1 VRLGGK
7 RPKDEVLWDARRELL
22 MTLLEKPP
30 IPARC
35 ARPIATRCC
44 VLAALAA
51 LAAPSG
57 AALAQAPSRT
67 TAVDELVET
76 IERIESESDDGA
88 LAAELIDPLEELA
101 LRYAENDDYALAAA
115 TIERALDV
123 VRVNYGLYS
132 LEQAPLLQQYV
143 ANEKARGD
151 PGSAWELEQELITLL
166 HRHPD
171 DLATVPMFRG
181 IADQRMDLIERY
193 IAGEFPPEILLG
205 CYYRSAKA
213 AFGSC
218 SAGSKGIA
226 VRHILQEAK
235 EYYESAIGALL
246 HHELY
251 ASDELRDLEMKLIRA
266 NYFHG
271 SELIPPSRYVEG
283 KARLN
288 RLIDYDAE
296 TSETFGQI
304 DALVQIADW
313 DLMYSNNSKALETY
327 EDAYAQLLDHD
338 IAQESID
345 RLFAPETPVVLPV
358 FVPNPLVSE
367 EMPDSRGYVDVA
379 FEITRFG
386 RARQIRVLDT
396 TTNATRADLSMVEQ
410 LIMHARFRPR
420 TEDGHFSD
428 ASLVDLR
435 YYLSE

>member
-1 VRLGGK
+1 MTSFETHAIPERSARL
-7 RPKDEVLWDARRELL
+7 R
-22 MTLLEKPP
+22 T
-30 IPARC
+30 I
-35 ARPIATRCC
+35 RCC
-44 VLAALAA
+44 ALAVLAA
-51 LAAPSG
+51 LAAPSSV
-57 AALAQAPSRT
+57 LAQAGSQSTAEGQT

-76 IERIESESDDGA
+76 IARIEQESDDGA
-88 LAAELIDPLEELA
+88 LSAELIDPLEELA
-101 LRYAENDDYALAAA
+101 LRYAEGDDHALAAA
-115 TIERALDV
+115 AIERALDV

-132 LEQAPLLQQYV
+132 LEQAPLLQQYI

-151 PGSAWELEQELITLL
+151 PAAAWELEQELITLIN
-166 HRHPD
+166 RHAE
-171 DLATVPMFRG
+171 DLATVPMFVDL
-181 IADQRMDLIERY
+181 ADQRMDLIDRY
-193 IAGEFPPEILLG
+193 IAGEFPPEIILG
-205 CYYRSAKA
+205 CYYRSANA

-218 SAGSKGIA
+218 SAGSKGVA

-246 HHELY
+246 KHELY

-266 NYFHG
+266 NYYYG
-271 SELIPPSRYVEG
+271 SELIPPSRYEEG

-288 RLIDYDAE
+288 RLIDYDVE
-296 TSETFGQI
+296 SSQTLGQI

-313 DLMYSNNSKALETY
+313 DLMYSNNSRAIETY
-327 EDAYAQLLDHD
+327 EDAYAQLLEHD
-338 IAQESID
+338 IAKESID

-367 EMPDSRGYVDVA
+367 ETSDSRGHVDVA

-386 RARQIRVLDT
+386 RARQIRILDT
-396 TTNATRADLSMVEQ
+396 TQNATRSDRNMVEE

-420 TEDGHFSD
+420 TEDGQFGD